1 MDPRLVRAKVQKS
14 ILQRMKKE
22 KRRIRNKGESALN
35 TAKMREINE
44 DIEANLKFWIKNLIL
59 IFSLKKIYLDLN
71 YIKI

>member
-44 DIEANLKFWIKNLIL
+44 DIEANLKF
-59 IFSLKKIYLDLN
+59 
-71 YIKI
+71 

>member
-44 DIEANLKFWIKNLIL
+44 DIDCKR
-59 IFSLKKIYLDLN
+59 
-71 YIKI
+71 